1 MSGTTSLAE
10 LPTSSNLPV
19 QQTQNI
25 QMDINTKI
33 ENNVNDRTED
43 PTIKQKEYNSIIS
56 GIQQASASGVTGLP
70 VRDIPQ
76 TQTALTQDVQIQP
89 NYVPNGGVTDYIGSV
104 SNNDEIIRRQQQHSN
119 KNESV
124 SYLYEELQ
132 TPILISLLYFIFQLP
147 ILKNTLFRF
156 VPALFNKD
164 GNPKLTGYVA
174 QSIIFGGLF
183 YTINQVLTYV
193 GDYQS

>member
-193 GDYQS
+193 GDYQ

>member
-19 QQTQNI
+19 QPAQNI

-33 ENNVNDRTED
+33 ENNVNERTED

-76 TQTALTQDVQIQP
+76 TQTALTQDVQVQP
-89 NYVPNGGVTDYIGSV
+89 NYVPDSRESDYIGSV
-104 SNNDEIIRRQQQHSN
+104 SDNDEIIRRQQQQSN
-119 KNESV
+119 KNDSMT
-124 SYLYEELQ
+124 YLYEELH
-132 TPILISLLYFIFQLP
+132 TPVLISLLYFIFQLP
-147 ILKNTLFRF
+147 ILKNTLFKF

-174 QSIIFGGLF
+174 QSVIFGGLF
-183 YTINQVLTYV
+183 YSISQILTYV
-193 GDYQS
+193 GDF

>member
-193 GDYQS
+193 GDY

>member
-76 TQTALTQDVQIQP
+76 TQTALTQDVQTQP

-193 GDYQS
+193 GDYQ